1 MEKFELEF
9 LKLGCVLDHSRR
21 VFVKEQLSTV
31 KNLVNGELARQNRFR
46 RLLLGCK
53 GVGKTTL
60 LTSLLEVT
68 KALYPGLLTLY
79 VSYAATKIRLAE
91 LVCCELR
98 KCCSLPNISDY
109 LKHFKKET
117 QSIILSKDLDIY
129 DLLLNDQEYFCKL
142 GITSGEARRLV
153 VEANQPPIF
162 ERLSQFLEHEDKRLF
177 LVVDEFQDVYNE
189 EFKEVG
195 CSTIRDMRAIGDNAS
210 GRIHCIISGSSTHLR
225 QLAYATLPEQF
236 SSEYPNYHG
245 VDLNSTKYQ
254 ACWIYPFL
262 DVDLFKSLYKRL
274 MKFDNSYE
282 FTEEET
288 ATLYDL
294 FNKTGGS
301 PGYLF
306 ESVKG
311 RNVSAYHHLSAKSVV
326 FNPPDERAKVLL
338 AIYKSLPR
346 VADTSNSL
354 AIAASTTFL
363 IPTHISQELLS
374 QAEDILY
381 DMSDAGLIRYI
392 TSDSGMKMIGF
403 GGPLV
408 FYATVI
414 QGRQTIAAY
423 EAAALCSP
431 WGQVM
436 APLAENVACRL
447 LAHAFQKINNLD
459 HPVTYSSMPLN
470 LCKEGVEAPVAFAHY
485 MMYKELVNGKDTFG
499 ADSTVLVPSN
509 EEGKNIAYRI
519 QLKLGFSNIMT
530 DSEKKKATGKKCH
543 DTAESISNKFTNPL
557 DSAVDAYERSKI
569 PLSSCIHFLATT
581 RDITPDAR
589 SHLDSQNIR
598 ILDKKYLYEQVWPPE
613 VQELGPPALFQ
624 ILDYLCMSSCMHE

>member
-1 MEKFELEF
+1 MEEFELEF
-9 LKLGCVLDHSRR
+9 LKQNYVLDHSRR
-21 VFVKEQLSTV
+21 VFVKEQLSVV
-31 KNLVNGELARQNRFR
+31 KNLMKNELVGQTCFR

-60 LTSLLEVT
+60 LTSLLKVT
-68 KALYPGLLTLY
+68 KALYPELLTLY
-79 VSYAATKIRLAE
+79 VSYAASKKRLAE

-98 KCCSLPNISDY
+98 KCCRRPNISDY
-109 LKHFKKET
+109 LEHFKEET
-117 QSIILSKDLDIY
+117 QKIIRDQDLDIY

-153 VEANQPPIF
+153 VQADRPPIF
-162 ERLSQFLEHEDKRLF
+162 ERLSTFLEQEGQRLF
-177 LVVDEFQDVYNE
+177 LVVDEFQDVYSKR
-189 EFKEVG
+189 FKEVG
-195 CSTIRDMRAIGDNAS
+195 CPTICDVHAIGDNAS

-225 QLAYATLPEQF
+225 QLAFAKLPEQLC
-236 SSEYPNYHG
+236 SQYPNYED

-262 DVDLFKSLYKRL
+262 DVDSFKSLFKRL
-274 MKFDNSYE
+274 KTLQNSSYE
-282 FTEEET
+282 LTEEEET

-294 FNKTGGS
+294 FNKTGGL

-306 ESVKG
+306 QSVME
-311 RNVSAYHHLSAKSVV
+311 RNVSTYNISAKSVV
-326 FNPPDERAKVLL
+326 FYPPDERAKVLL
-338 AIYKSLPR
+338 AIYKALPR

-374 QAEDILY
+374 QAANILY

-392 TSDSGMKMIGF
+392 TSDQGVKMIGF
-403 GGPLV
+403 GDPLV
-408 FYATVI
+408 FYATAI
-414 QGRQTIAAY
+414 QGRQTITTY

-431 WGQVM
+431 CGQAM

-447 LAHAFQKINNLD
+447 LAHAFKQINKLN
-459 HPVTYSSMPLN
+459 HPVTYSDVPLN
-470 LCKEGVEAPVAFAHY
+470 LCKEGVDAPVSFAHY
-485 MMYKELVNGKDTFG
+485 VMYKELMNGKDTFG
-499 ADSTVLVPSN
+499 ADSTVLVPSD

-519 QLKLGFSNIMT
+519 QVKLGSGNIMT
-530 DSEKKKATGKKCH
+530 HSETEATGKKCH
-543 DTAESISNKFTNPL
+543 NTAESIANKFTNRVK
-557 DSAVDAYERSKI
+557 SAMDAYERSKI

-589 SHLDSQNIR
+589 SHFDSKNIH

-613 VQELGPPALFQ
+613 VQELGPP
-624 ILDYLCMSSCMHE
+624 YSKS